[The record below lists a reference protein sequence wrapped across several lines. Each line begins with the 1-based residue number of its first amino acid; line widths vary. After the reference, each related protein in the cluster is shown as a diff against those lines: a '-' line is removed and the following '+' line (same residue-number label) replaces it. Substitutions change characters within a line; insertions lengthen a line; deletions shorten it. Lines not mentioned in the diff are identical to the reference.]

1 MRNKKAELEF
11 LTESVD
17 RIDNAVWE
25 AVKEVALNSDEMEW
39 DMSIIGE
46 VADFIEETLKQHNI
60 STCYPY
66 QANGE
71 VICYASQDRCA
82 YCPREKVGGV
92 LDA

>member
-1 MRNKKAELEF
+1 MCMKKTDPEF

-25 AVKEVALNSDEMEW
+25 AVKEMALNADDMEW

-46 VADFIEETLKQHNI
+46 VSDFIEATLKQHGI
-60 STCYPY
+60 ATCYPY
-66 QANGE
+66 RLDSE
-71 VICYASQDRCA
+71 TICYASLDRCT
-82 YCPREKVGGV
+82 YCPREKIGGI

>member
-1 MRNKKAELEF
+1 MQKEKAELEF

-25 AVKEVALNSDEMEW
+25 AVKEMALNSDEMEW

-46 VADFIEETLKQHNI
+46 VADYIEETLKQHNI
-60 STCYPY
+60 PTCYPY
-66 QANGE
+66 RLDDE
-71 VICYASQDRCA
+71 VICYTSLDRCA
-82 YCPREKVGGV
+82 YCPREQIGGV